1 MKLKLDEN
9 LGRGGFEVFQRAG
22 HDVSSIHLQGMD
34 GATDQ
39 EVFEVCRAERRA
51 VVALDL
57 DFSNPL
63 AFDPR
68 PKAGVAVVRLSRNPT
83 PSDLAAAVEGL
94 IAAALGAT

>member
-1 MKLKLDEN
+1 
-9 LGRGGFEVFQRAG
+9 
-22 HDVSSIHLQGMD
+22 MD

-39 EVFEVCRAERRA
+39 EVFEVCLAERRA
-51 VVALDL
+51 VVTLDL

-83 PSDLAAAVEGL
+83 LPTLRLPLRG
-94 IAAALGAT
+94 